1 MKEKRDLF
9 GGILLLMGAA
19 ALVLGK
25 LGFLEGIGFWT
36 ILWSVCLAAVFINGV
51 FKGSFGMMLFSLI
64 FLAILNDDLIKSFGF
79 LEGIGF
85 WTILW
90 SVCLAIF
97 FIKGIVKGSF
107 GMMLFS
113 LALFVILND
122 RLLGLESIT
131 PWPVLGTALLGT
143 AGLNL
148 LFPGFGKRR
157 FRWEYFPG
165 GGGKGAKSV
174 AGMHGE
180 RCNRVETYEHNGTNV
195 SCENVFGE
203 SVKYISGEI
212 GWVDLNNTFGV
223 LQVYFSEACLSG
235 GRAQVNITSSFG
247 KMVLYIPSN
256 WKVILNARTNFG
268 SRRVSGREDSDE
280 SNVLEITGEVNFGNL
295 EVVYVGRTV

>member
-1 MKEKRDLF
+1 MEEKRDVF
-9 GGILLLMGAA
+9 WGIALLMGAA

-36 ILWSVCLAAVFINGV
+36 ILWSVCLAAIFVNGII
-51 FKGSFGMMLFSLI
+51 KGSFGMMLFSLI
-64 FLAILNDDLIKSFGF
+64 CLAIVNEDLIKSFGF
-79 LEGIGF
+79 LEGIGV

-90 SVCLAIF
+90 SVCLGIF

-122 RLLGLESIT
+122 RLLGLEAIT

-143 AGLNL
+143 VGLKL
-148 LFPGFGKRR
+148 LFPGFEKHRFLRGK
-157 FRWEYFPG
+157 FPG
-165 GGGKGAKSV
+165 GGKKGPGSIV
-174 AGMHGE
+174 EINGE
-180 RCNRVETYEHNGTNV
+180 RCGRVESYEHNGTNV

-212 GWVDLNNTFGV
+212 SWVDLENTFGT
-223 LQVYFSEACLSG
+223 LQVYFTEAYLSE
-235 GRAQVNITSSFG
+235 GRAQVSLETSFG

-256 WKVILNARTNFG
+256 WKVIMNAGTNFG
-268 SRRVSGREDSDE
+268 SKRVSGKNDPDDG
-280 SNVLEITGEVNFGNL
+280 NVLEITGDVNFGSL
-295 EVVYVGRTV
+295 EVVFVGGTV